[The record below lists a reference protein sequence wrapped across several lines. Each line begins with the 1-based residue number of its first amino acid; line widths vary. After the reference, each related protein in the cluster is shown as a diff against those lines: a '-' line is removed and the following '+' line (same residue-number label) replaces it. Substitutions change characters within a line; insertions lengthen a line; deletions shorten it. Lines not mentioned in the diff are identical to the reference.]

1 MPTWGSRPTTCS
13 SGPGQGG
20 RPLAMIVRRQRMD
33 IGWRHFQGL
42 AVMAVGVYWIVKRDV
57 PIGIEGRPP
66 SFHAKGRWAVVLGT
80 AAIIVGDRPRRR
92 HHPHGRPAHGLQD
105 DEQG

>member
-1 MPTWGSRPTTCS
+1 
-13 SGPGQGG
+13 
-20 RPLAMIVRRQRMD
+20 MD
-33 IGWRHFQGL
+33 IGWRHFRGL

-80 AAIIVGDRPRRR
+80 AVIIVGDRPRRR
-92 HHPHGRPAHGLQD
+92 HHPHGRPAHGLQE
-105 DEQG
+105 DEDGASIVSSEAEGDAVGMDTNEA